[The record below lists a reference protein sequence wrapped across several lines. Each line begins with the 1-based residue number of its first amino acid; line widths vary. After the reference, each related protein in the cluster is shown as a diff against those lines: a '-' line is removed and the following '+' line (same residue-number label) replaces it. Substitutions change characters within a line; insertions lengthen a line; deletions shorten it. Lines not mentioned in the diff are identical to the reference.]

1 MTSQRPKLL
10 TIVLLAVLLMA
21 GQQALATRPS
31 ILNRAN
37 SQDMEKWV
45 NNTYSKLTPNER
57 IAQIIIMAIT
67 PDNSEHSMQVAK
79 RYVQD
84 LKVGGLIYEKSDILT
99 QARLTNYAQSM
110 ASVPL
115 MIALDAEWGLSMR
128 MSDAQ
133 VFPRNLWLGGVGND
147 KLIYDYGR
155 EVARECALMGVHVKR
170 SSFFHRGRREGR
182 CIGILV

>member
-57 IAQIIIMAIT
+57 IAQIIIMAIAR
-67 PDNSEHSMQVAK
+67 PQ
-79 RYVQD
+79 
-84 LKVGGLIYEKSDILT
+84 GGRTHLREK
-99 QARLTNYAQSM
+99 
-110 ASVPL
+110 
-115 MIALDAEWGLSMR
+115 
-128 MSDAQ
+128 
-133 VFPRNLWLGGVGND
+133 
-147 KLIYDYGR
+147 
-155 EVARECALMGVHVKR
+155 
-170 SSFFHRGRREGR
+170 
-182 CIGILV
+182 